1 MFIDHARIF
10 VKAGDGG
17 SGHCSFRREKFV
29 PRGGPSGGDGG
40 HGGQVIFAA
49 SNQVSTLLDL
59 RYQRHYTAK
68 SGNAAKKP
76 TATGPM
82 DWMSSSRFLLAHWS
96 RSKRRAKH

>member
-40 HGGQVIFAA
+40 LVSPASAA
-49 SNQVSTLLDL
+49 F
-59 RYQRHYTAK
+59 
-68 SGNAAKKP
+68 
-76 TATGPM
+76 M
-82 DWMSSSRFLLAHWS
+82 
-96 RSKRRAKH
+96 